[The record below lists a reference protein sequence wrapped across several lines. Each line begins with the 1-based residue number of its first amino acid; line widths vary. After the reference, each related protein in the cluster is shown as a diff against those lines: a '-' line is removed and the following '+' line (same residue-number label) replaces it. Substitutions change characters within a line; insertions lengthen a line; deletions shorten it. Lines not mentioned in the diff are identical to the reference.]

1 MISETKFVTC
11 PDVDPSMPLTGGALV
26 LVATTDRPMAAKLRA
41 ELEAMSCQVV
51 VVTSV
56 IDAIAEL
63 HGVEF
68 DLAFVAH
75 SLPPR
80 SGGDVVRVSHELS
93 PDTEVVV
100 ILDDGREDAP
110 VEYVRLGAFDFLHSP
125 LRGDELQAV
134 VTRALERR
142 AERTSNAIY
151 RASHA
156 ILSGTKPDHLPQV
169 IVSLAED
176 ILEAD
181 GVAFFR
187 YLGERFELGERTA
200 LACDQSCSDLASII
214 ERLPRR
220 DTVMV
225 LPDDRNSDLL
235 ESTRIRSAIAV
246 PIVID
251 GHLAGVLTAS
261 RSASPRPFRRGDAER
276 IMVFASQLRLAIE
289 NARLIEKTVATER
302 LAAVGEL
309 AAGVAH
315 EIASPLTYVLGNAV
329 SAAEEIARP
338 RFDVEELKAMI
349 GDIKD
354 GAERIRDI
362 ARDLRT
368 LSRGSAAKETFDLA
382 ETVRSA
388 LRIAGATVRSALKV
402 ETKLEMQ
409 TPVCGSPGRLSQVFI
424 NLFVNA
430 AHAAKTT
437 GHMVKLDVETKR
449 EAERVVAIVRD
460 EGPGIAPH
468 NLGRIFDPFFTTKS
482 SENGT
487 GLGLSITRSIIEA
500 HGGTIEVASE
510 LGKGT
515 AFTIV
520 LPLSG
525 AAPAPQEQPR
535 AA

>member
-1 MISETKFVTC
+1 MTLEIEFVRSS
-11 PDVDPSMPLTGGALV
+11 DVNPRMATIGGALV
-26 LVATTDRPMAAKLRA
+26 LVATTDKTFAASLRT
-41 ELEAMSCQVV
+41 ELEAMACQVV
-51 VVTSV
+51 VVSSL

-68 DLAFVAH
+68 DLAFVAD

-80 SGGDVVRVSHELS
+80 SGGDVVRVAHELS

-100 ILDDGREDAP
+100 VLDDGREDAP

-125 LRGDELQAV
+125 LRSAELATV
-134 VTRALERR
+134 VQRALERR

-151 RASHA
+151 RASRA
-156 ILSGTKPDHLPQV
+156 ILDGTKPDQLPRV
-169 IVSLAED
+169 IVSLAAD
-176 ILEAD
+176 VLEAD
-181 GVAFFR
+181 GAAFFR
-187 YLGERFELGERTA
+187 FISERFELGERTGFA
-200 LACDQSCSDLASII
+200 REEMVSDLTATID
-214 ERLPRR
+214 RLARR
-220 DTVMV
+220 DEAI
-225 LPDDRNSDLL
+225 LLASDADLL
-235 ESTRIRSAIAV
+235 EGTRIRAALAV

-251 GHLAGVLTAS
+251 GHLVGMLAAC
-261 RSASPRPFRRGDAER
+261 RSLSPRPFRSGDAER
-276 IMVFASQLRLAIE
+276 LTVFASQLRLAIE

-302 LAAVGEL
+302 LAAIGEL

-315 EIASPLTYVLGNAV
+315 EIASPLTYVLGNAL
-329 SAAEEIARP
+329 SATEELSRP
-338 RFDVEELKAMI
+338 RFDVAELRGML

-368 LSRGSAAKETFDLA
+368 LSRGNAAKETFDLN

-388 LRIAGATVRSALKV
+388 LRIVGSTVRGALKV
-402 ETKLEMQ
+402 ETKLDLC
-409 TPVCGSPGRLSQVFI
+409 TFVSGSPGRLSQVFI

-437 GHMVKLDVETKR
+437 GRMVKLDVETRK
-449 EAERVVAIVRD
+449 EADRVVAIVRD
-460 EGPGIAPH
+460 EGPGIAPQ
-468 NLGRIFDPFFTTKS
+468 NLSRIFDAFFTTKS

-487 GLGLSITRSIIEA
+487 GLGLSITRSIVEA
-500 HGGTIEVASE
+500 HGGTIDVVSE

-520 LPLSG
+520 LPV
-525 AAPAPQEQPR
+525 PAPVDESR
-535 AA
+535 SAAA